1 MNVSTIGAI
10 GLAALLLAGCETM
23 DSPQA
28 VANADAQRNTECNT
42 VRLSSAAKQL
52 RMDSVRG
59 TAGTDTP
66 AENSM
71 DEPEGRLALGHLR
84 LTEPRPLP
92 DKTAP
97 APTPPRPARPR
108 CSPRR
113 SPPRGGRGSLDR

>member
-28 VANADAQRNTECNT
+28 VANAEAQRNTECNT

-59 TAGTDTP
+59 TAGTETP

-71 DEPEGRLALGHLR
+71 DETEGRLALGHIR
-84 LTEPRPLP
+84 LNEPRALR
-92 DKTAP
+92 DKIAP
-97 APTPPRPARPR
+97 EQ
-108 CSPRR
+108 
-113 SPPRGGRGSLDR
+113 SLTSKALREC